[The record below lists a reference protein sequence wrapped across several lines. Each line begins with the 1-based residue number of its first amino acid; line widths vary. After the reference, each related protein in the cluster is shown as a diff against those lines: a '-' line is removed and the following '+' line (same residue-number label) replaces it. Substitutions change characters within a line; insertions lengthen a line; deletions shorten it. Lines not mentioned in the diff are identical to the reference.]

1 MTSDMQKIVAVIDDD
16 EEMRESV
23 AHLLSS
29 CGYETESFDSAE
41 AFLSAVATSK
51 AACLVVDIQ
60 LGNISGLEM
69 ARQLTADGY
78 KHPIIFITGLTDEI
92 TRNQAAAAGGT
103 AFLNKPFPA
112 KTLLDARS
120 DNLPL

>member
-29 CGYETESFDSAE
+29 CGYGTESFDSAE

-69 ARQLTADGY
+69 ARQLTTDGY
-78 KHPIIFITGLTDEI
+78 KAPNYFYDRAERRDHPKS
-92 TRNQAAAAGGT
+92 GGGCG
-103 AFLNKPFPA
+103 
-112 KTLLDARS
+112 RHCVS
-120 DNLPL
+120 Q

>member
-29 CGYETESFDSAE
+29 CGYGTESFDSAE

-51 AACLVVDIQ
+51 AACLIVDIQ

-69 ARQLTADGY
+69 ARQLTTDGY
-78 KHPIIFITGLTDEI
+78 KHPIIFMTGLNDEI
-92 TRNQAAAAGGT
+92 IRNQAAAAGGT

-112 KTLLDARS
+112 KTLLDAVKGAIR
-120 DNLPL
+120 

>member
-29 CGYETESFDSAE
+29 CGYGTESFDSAE

-78 KHPIIFITGLTDEI
+78 KHPIIFITGLNDEI
-92 TRNQAAAAGGT
+92 IRNQAAAAGGI

-112 KTLLDARS
+112 KMLLDAVKGAIR
-120 DNLPL
+120 